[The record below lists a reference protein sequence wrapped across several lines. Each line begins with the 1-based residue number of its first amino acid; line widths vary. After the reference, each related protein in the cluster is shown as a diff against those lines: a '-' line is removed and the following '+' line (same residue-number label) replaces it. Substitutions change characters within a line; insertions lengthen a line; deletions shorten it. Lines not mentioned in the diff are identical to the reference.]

1 MVSEI
6 WMKYYLCEL
15 MKFNRL
21 LIRIFRW
28 RTKHI
33 GDRQFLIILSVIVGL
48 LTGFGAVIIK
58 NLVHLIQTL
67 LTRGFDREAYNYFY
81 FFFPTAGILLT
92 VLFVKFILRQR
103 VGHGIPS
110 VLYAISKNNGIVK
123 PHNLFSSIITSAM
136 TVGFGGS
143 VGLEGPTVATGA
155 AIGSSLGRLLRLN
168 YRQIILMLGCASAGA
183 MSAIF
188 KAPIAAIVFA
198 LEVIMLNLSMSS
210 LVPLLIS
217 SATAAL
223 TSYFFLG
230 QDVLYSF
237 ELKEAFRMEEIP
249 FYIGI
254 GVLTGL
260 VSVYFTRMYMLVTGF
275 FDKINKWHSKLL
287 TGGLIL
293 GILVFFVPSLY
304 GEGYQAINNCLNG
317 NFNYLFDY
325 SFYYGLKDSIFAM
338 FIILLVIILFKV
350 IATSVTFGSG
360 GVGGI
365 FAPTLFLGANTGL
378 FFAKVCNQLGF
389 GISESNFA
397 LVGMAGLLAGVIHAP
412 LTAIFLIAEV
422 TGGYGLFMP
431 LMITATISYATI
443 RFFESNSVYTIQL
456 ARRGELI
463 THDRDKAALSMM
475 KVTKLI
481 EKNFNTI
488 GPDATLGELVNVISK
503 SVRNIFPVVD
513 ENKILLGVVWVN
525 DIRHIVFKTE
535 LYEKTY
541 VRDLMFMPE
550 PSVSPD
556 ESMEEV
562 ATKFQ
567 NSSHYNLPVLD
578 NGKYVGFVSRAN
590 VFSTYRS
597 IIREFSEE

>member
-1 MVSEI
+1 MHI
-6 WMKYYLCEL
+6 
-15 MKFNRL
+15 NRL
-21 LIRIFRW
+21 LIKLFRW

-33 GDRQFLIILSVIVGL
+33 NDRQFVLLLSVVIGFSA
-48 LTGFGAVIIK
+48 GFGAVIIK
-58 NLVHLIQTL
+58 NSVHLIQSL
-67 LTRGFDREAYNYFY
+67 LTSGFDREANNYLY
-81 FFFPTAGILLT
+81 FLFPTVGILLT
-92 VLFVKFILRQR
+92 VLFVKFILRQP
-103 VGHGIPS
+103 VGHGIPG
-110 VLYAISKNNGIVK
+110 VLYAISRTNGRVK
-123 PHNLFSSIITSAM
+123 PHNLFSSIITSAL

-155 AIGSSLGRLLRLN
+155 ALGSNLGRLLRLN

-217 SATAAL
+217 SVTAAL

-230 QDVLYSF
+230 PDVLYSF
-237 ELKEAFRMEEIP
+237 ELEHTFQMGNIP
-249 FYIGI
+249 FYIVI
-254 GVLTGL
+254 GVFCGL
-260 VSVYFTRMYMLVTGF
+260 VSVYFTRMYMFVTGM
-275 FDKINKWHSKLL
+275 FDKIHSWYNKLL
-287 TGGLIL
+287 LGGVIL
-293 GILVFFVPSLY
+293 GVLIFFVPSLY

-317 NFNYLFDY
+317 DFSYLFDY
-325 SFYYGLKDSIFAM
+325 SLYYGQRDNIVAM
-338 FIILLVIILFKV
+338 LIILVVIILFKV
-350 IATSVTFGSG
+350 VATSVTFGSG

-365 FAPTLFLGANTGL
+365 FAPTLFLGANSGL

-389 GISESNFA
+389 DIPESNFA

-431 LMITATISYATI
+431 LMITATVSYATI
-443 RFFESNSVYTIQL
+443 RIFETNSVYTIQL
-456 ARRGELI
+456 AKRGELM
-463 THDRDKAALSMM
+463 THDRDKAALSLM
-475 KVTKLI
+475 KVDKLI
-481 EKNFNTI
+481 ERNFNTI

-513 ENKILLGVVWVN
+513 EDGILLGVVWVN
-525 DIRHIVFKTE
+525 DIRHIVFKQE
-535 LYEKTY
+535 LYNKTL

-562 ATKFQ
+562 AQKFQ
-567 NSSHYNLPVLD
+567 TSTHYNLPVLKD
-578 NGKYVGFVSRAN
+578 GKYVGFVSRAN

-597 IIREFSEE
+597 IIRDFSEE

>member
-1 MVSEI
+1 MQI
-6 WMKYYLCEL
+6 
-15 MKFNRL
+15 NRL
-21 LIRIFRW
+21 LIKLFRW

-33 GDRQFLIILSVIVGL
+33 GDRQFILLLSVVVGFAA
-48 LTGFGAVIIK
+48 GVGAVIIK
-58 NLVHLIQTL
+58 NLVHLIQSL
-67 LTRGFDREAYNYFY
+67 LTRGFDREANNYLY
-81 FFFPTAGILLT
+81 ILFPTIGILIT
-92 VLFVKFILRQR
+92 VLFVKFILKQR

-110 VLYAISKNNGIVK
+110 VLYAISRTNGKIR
-123 PHNLFSSIITSAM
+123 PHNLFSSIITSAL

-155 AIGSSLGRLLRLN
+155 AIGSNLGRLLRLN

-188 KAPIAAIVFA
+188 KSPIAAIVFA

-210 LVPLLIS
+210 LIPLLLS
-217 SATAAL
+217 SVTGAL

-237 ELKEAFRMEEIP
+237 ELEHAFQMRNIP
-249 FYIGI
+249 FYIGV
-254 GVLTGL
+254 GAFCGL
-260 VSVYFTRMYMLVTGF
+260 VSVYFTRMYMLVTGL
-275 FDKINKWHSKLL
+275 FDKIGTWYKKLL
-287 TGGLIL
+287 LGGVIL
-293 GILVFFVPSLY
+293 GVLIFLVPSLY

-317 NFNYLFDY
+317 DFSYLFNY
-325 SFYYGLKDSIFAM
+325 SFYFNQQDNIFA
-338 FIILLVIILFKV
+338 LLIVLVIIILFKV
-350 IATSVTFGSG
+350 VATSVTFSSG
-360 GVGGI
+360 GVGGM
-365 FAPTLFLGANTGL
+365 FAPTLYLGANSGL

-389 GISESNFA
+389 DIPESNFA
-397 LVGMAGLLAGVIHAP
+397 LVGMAGMLAGVIHAP

-431 LMITATISYATI
+431 LMITATVSYATI
-443 RFFESNSVYTIQL
+443 RIFESNSVYTIQL
-456 ARRGELI
+456 AKRGELM
-463 THDRDKAALSMM
+463 THDRDKAALSLM
-475 KVTKLI
+475 KVDKLI
-481 EKNFNTI
+481 ERNFNTI

-513 ENKILLGVVWVN
+513 EDGILLGVVWVN
-525 DIRHIVFKTE
+525 DIRHIVFKQE
-535 LYEKTY
+535 LYGKTY

-562 ATKFQ
+562 AQKFQ
-567 NSSHYNLPVLD
+567 TSTHYNLPVLKD
-578 NGKYVGFVSRAN
+578 GKYVGFVSRAN

-597 IIREFSEE
+597 IIRDFSEE